1 MAIPRGMGMAK
12 GKELKEKYGAKL
24 ENWNF
29 QRGDW
34 GGGGGWCK
42 PKKRLVIVNG
52 GNWL

>member
-29 QRGDW
+29 QRGE
-34 GGGGGWCK
+34 GGEGGWCK
-42 PKKRLVIVNG
+42 PKKGLVIVNG

>member
-34 GGGGGWCK
+34 GGGVVG
-42 PKKRLVIVNG
+42 VNQKSV
-52 GNWL
+52 LS